1 MVQWLARFVDDE
13 KTFVQFKLRLIIN
26 LLYYYKYIICYFIA
40 VSIEAI
46 QLYCKHISSKL
57 TGKLHA
63 LGVCFV
69 GSSPACWTIRSYIGT

>member
-26 LLYYYKYIICYFIA
+26 LYYYNNIICHNIDI
-40 VSIEAI
+40 SEEALEI
-46 QLYCKHISSKL
+46 YCKHISSKL